1 MESALVTYEDT
12 VLGLIAEHGGKILQR
27 ARSDGAHGQP
37 LEIQL
42 FEFPSTEAFDGYMTD
57 SRRTVLALE
66 RDGAI
71 ARTELIHVQL
81 I

>member
-1 MESALVTYEDT
+1 MENALVTYEDT

-42 FEFPSTEAFDGYMTD
+42 FEFPSTETFDAYMTD
-57 SRRTVLALE
+57 SRRIALAPE
-66 RDGAI
+66 RDRAI

-81 I
+81 V

>member
-1 MESALVTYEDT
+1 MDSALGTYEDT
-12 VLGLIAEHGGKILQR
+12 VLGLVAEHSGKVLQR

-66 RDGAI
+66 RDSAI